1 MRRRARGARLTMNRV
16 VRLLTFWLRPAFVL
30 RFVNRFQKIVGF
42 DRSMALASS
51 ALSTAIPLSIVV
63 GAIVADSGYEDT
75 AKRIIDRFN
84 LTGGG
89 ADAVNHVFAPTGG
102 ESAGADIVGTLLLVI
117 SVLSFSRAVQR
128 LFEQTWELTPL
139 SVRNMVNE
147 LLWAL
152 ILVLYLAV
160 TGLLYAF
167 LGSGRFGLVAA
178 LAVAPLTVLF
188 LVSSGWLLTARRVPR
203 RNLLPFGIVA
213 AVLTAVYSIGATVY
227 LPRLFSSLATRYGAI
242 GAVFAMLTA
251 LFSAM
256 IVVVGSAALG
266 LEVYEELR
274 RIRRGESPPDD
285 EVRREWDKVIDHVR
299 LQWRARQNQLA
310 RPRPRNR
317 ANQL

>member
-1 MRRRARGARLTMNRV
+1 MRRPVRGVWLTSNRV

-63 GAIVADSGYEDT
+63 GAVLADSGHNET
-75 AKRIIDRFN
+75 ANRIIDRFN

-102 ESAGADIVGTLLLVI
+102 ESAGTDIVGALLLVI

-139 SVRNMVNE
+139 SVRNTVNE

-152 ILVLYLAV
+152 VLVLYLTV

-167 LGSGRFGLVAA
+167 LGGGRFGLLAA
-178 LAVAPLTVLF
+178 LAVAPLTGVF

-203 RNLLPFGIVA
+203 RNLLPFGVVA
-213 AVLTAVYSIGATVY
+213 AVFTAIYSVGATAY
-227 LPRLFSSLATRYGAI
+227 LPRLFSSLASRYGAI

-251 LFSAM
+251 LFCAM
-256 IVVVGSAALG
+256 IVIVGSAALG
-266 LEVYEELR
+266 PEVYEELR
-274 RIRRGESPPDD
+274 RIRRGERPPDD

-299 LQWRARQNQLA
+299 LQWHAKQNDLA
-310 RPRPRNR
+310 RPRPRGR
-317 ANQL
+317 ANQP